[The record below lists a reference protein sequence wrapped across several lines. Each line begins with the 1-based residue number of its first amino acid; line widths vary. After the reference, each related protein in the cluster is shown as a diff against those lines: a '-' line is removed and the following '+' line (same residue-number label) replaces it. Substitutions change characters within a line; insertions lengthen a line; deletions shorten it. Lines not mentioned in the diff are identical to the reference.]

1 MKCRVLEP
9 FKVSGSKGIMEF
21 QPGQEVILPEE
32 IAQILLS
39 LSKIAP
45 IEKGAYRAYSTIL
58 NAYAW
63 IVKGRKE
70 LQALRASQD
79 ISEPVYTADEL
90 IMLRGIDKDAL
101 EAIKNVKNIFELS
114 TVEEVILGDSGK

>member
-1 MKCRVLEP
+1 MKCQVIEF
-9 FKVSGSKGIMEF
+9 FKVSSSKGVLEF
-21 QPGQEVILPEE
+21 QPGQVVILPEE
-32 IAQILLS
+32 TAQKLLS

-58 NAYAW
+58 NANTW

-70 LQALRASQD
+70 LQALRSSQD

-90 IMLRGIDKDAL
+90 ILLKGIDNDAL
-101 EAIKNVKNIFELS
+101 EVIKNVKEIFELS